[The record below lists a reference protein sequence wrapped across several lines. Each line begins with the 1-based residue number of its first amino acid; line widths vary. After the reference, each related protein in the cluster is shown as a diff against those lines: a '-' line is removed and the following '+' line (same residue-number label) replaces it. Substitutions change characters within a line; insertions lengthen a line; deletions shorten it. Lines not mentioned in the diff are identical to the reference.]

1 MSTKKSFMRKN
12 LIRNS
17 VLFFILLM
25 VFSVSTSAQYLLNSD
40 TAFKA
45 GSANSGRIWGYAFG
59 DAYYKANSDSF
70 NRGNGNQY
78 SGIPKNR
85 NAFAFRRIYLGYDYN
100 ISKTFSAELLLAA
113 EDNFPAGNPPSSAA
127 ASGDQLL
134 NNKLAFYIKLAN
146 LRWKNIFKGT
156 DLVVGQLSTPTFAL
170 LSEKMWNYRAVERTI
185 TDIRRTPSYD
195 FGAALQG
202 TFDPKTKNF
211 GYNVMMGNGS
221 SAKPE
226 ADSYKWFYGDVYGF
240 FLDKKL
246 VVDLYADYERLA
258 WTPSWH
264 HARQMS
270 KIYVAYNSA
279 ATTKGI
285 DPGNGFTI
293 GAEYFVNNLKN
304 DWFATKAAGGV
315 DTVTANASGLS
326 LFVHGDIIPKKL
338 RFFVRYDI
346 YNPFNKIDNTKY
358 TKYVGNTGNYNDNSY
373 VGSTGNGDVT
383 YKQQFFTTGLD
394 FMPAKNVHFIPN
406 IWYNHYAT
414 QLSNSYGKSTGDN
427 DLVFRLTFHY
437 VFGK

>member
-1 MSTKKSFMRKN
+1 MIRN
-12 LIRNS
+12 LIKSS
-17 VLFFILLM
+17 VLFLILVM
-25 VFSVSTSAQYLLNSD
+25 VISGKVNAQYLLNSD

-59 DAYYKANSDSF
+59 DSYYKAHSDSF

-78 SGIPKNR
+78 TGIPTNR

-100 ISKTFSAELLLAA
+100 ISKTFSTEILLAA
-113 EDNFPAGNPPSSAA
+113 EDNSPAGNPVSSTT
-127 ASGDQLL
+127 ASGDQLS

-146 LRWKNIFKGT
+146 IRWKSIFKGS
-156 DLVVGQLSTPTFAL
+156 DLVVGQLATPTFAL
-170 LSEKMWNYRAVERTI
+170 LSEKMWNYRSVEKTI

-202 TFDPKTKNF
+202 VFDPKTKNL
-211 GYNVMMGNGS
+211 GYNIMMGNGS

-226 ADSYKWFYGDVYGF
+226 ADNFKWFYGDVYAF
-240 FLDKKL
+240 MLNKK
-246 VVDLYADYERLA
+246 VVLDLYADYERLN

-264 HARQMS
+264 HSRQML
-270 KIYVAYNSA
+270 KVYAAYNSA
-279 ATTKGI
+279 ATDKGI

-315 DTVTANASGLS
+315 DTVTAKASGLS
-326 LFVHGDIIPKKL
+326 LFVHGDIIKKKL
-338 RFFVRYDI
+338 RYFVRYDI
-346 YNPFNKIDNTKY
+346 YNPFNKINNSTY
-358 TKYVGNTGNYNDNSY
+358 TKYAGNTGNYNDNSY
-373 VGSTGNGDVT
+373 VGSIGNGDVT

-414 QLSNSYGKSTGDN
+414 QLSNVSGKATGDN
-427 DLVFRLTFHY
+427 DLVYRLTFHY
-437 VFGK
+437 IFGK

>member
-1 MSTKKSFMRKN
+1 M
-12 LIRNS
+12 
-17 VLFFILLM
+17 
-25 VFSVSTSAQYLLNSD
+25 
-40 TAFKA
+40 
-45 GSANSGRIWGYAFG
+45 
-59 DAYYKANSDSF
+59 
-70 NRGNGNQY
+70 
-78 SGIPKNR
+78 
-85 NAFAFRRIYLGYDYN
+85 
-100 ISKTFSAELLLAA
+100 LAA

-146 LRWKNIFKGT
+146 LRWKNIFNGT

-170 LSEKMWNYRAVERTI
+170 LSEKMWNYRSVERTI

-258 WTPSWH
+258 WTPTWH